1 MNHSIVSILHP
12 TDFSDL
18 SGVALAHALRI
29 ALAAKGKLHILHV
42 AQHDTGGALVFP
54 HVRRLLVQWRLS
66 EEDDPPWVVAAK
78 LGIEVEN
85 IRIKWQEPTQ
95 GIASFLDSHPC
106 DLIVLATLEEMVSSV
121 G

>member
-1 MNHSIVSILHP
+1 MNHSIISILHP

-29 ALAAKGKLHILHV
+29 ASAAKGKLHILHV
-42 AQHDTGGALVFP
+42 AQHDTGGALAFP
-54 HVRRLLVQWRLS
+54 HVRRLLVQWGLS
-66 EEDDPPWVVAAK
+66 EENDPPRVVAAK

-95 GIASFLDSHPC
+95 GIASSWT
-106 DLIVLATLEEMVSSV
+106 ATHAISSCLRPTEERVSSV